1 VARLLQ
7 ATGTDIHGP
16 RAVPRDRAALR
27 EHVGRST
34 RQGEAEEVKDTV
46 MYADNVE
53 RAVTEVVAEVSE
65 KPEEELWAQ
74 RNSHL
79 FEEVGLDSL
88 LALEIVATLER
99 KYRIEVP
106 EERIVDVTTLSA
118 AIDLVK
124 EMLREQ
130 GKLEAA
136 L

>member
-1 VARLLQ
+1 TVTRLLRREER
-7 ATGTDIHGP
+7 TSRSPRGRGLP
-16 RAVPRDRAALR
+16 RAHSAGTSRVDWA
-27 EHVGRST
+27 GRGGG
-34 RQGEAEEVKDTV
+34 GEDTV

-74 RNSHL
+74 RDSHL

-118 AIDLVK
+118 AIALVK

>member
-1 VARLLQ
+1 M
-7 ATGTDIHGP
+7 
-16 RAVPRDRAALR
+16 
-27 EHVGRST
+27 
-34 RQGEAEEVKDTV
+34 

-74 RNSHL
+74 RDSHL

-106 EERIVDVTTLSA
+106 EERIVDGTTLSA
-118 AIDLVK
+118 AIALIK

>member
-1 VARLLQ
+1 MARLLQ
-7 ATGTDIHGP
+7 ATGP
-16 RAVPRDRAALR
+16 RAAPLDRAALR

-34 RQGEAEEVKDTV
+34 EPVEAEEVKDTV

-74 RNSHL
+74 RDSHL
-79 FEEVGLDSL
+79 FEEVGHDSL

-118 AIDLVK
+118 AIELVK

-130 GKLEAA
+130 GKLEAV

>member
-1 VARLLQ
+1 
-7 ATGTDIHGP
+7 
-16 RAVPRDRAALR
+16 
-27 EHVGRST
+27 
-34 RQGEAEEVKDTV
+34 V

-65 KPEEELWAQ
+65 KSEEELWAQ
-74 RNSHL
+74 RDSHL

-118 AIDLVK
+118 AIALVK

>member
-1 VARLLQ
+1 
-7 ATGTDIHGP
+7 
-16 RAVPRDRAALR
+16 
-27 EHVGRST
+27 
-34 RQGEAEEVKDTV
+34 
-46 MYADNVE
+46 MYADNIE

-65 KPEEELWAQ
+65 KPEEELWRQ
-74 RNSHL
+74 RNCHL

-118 AIDLVK
+118 AIALVK
-124 EMLREQ
+124 EMLSEE
-130 GKLEAA
+130 GKLESA

>member
-1 VARLLQ
+1 
-7 ATGTDIHGP
+7 
-16 RAVPRDRAALR
+16 
-27 EHVGRST
+27 
-34 RQGEAEEVKDTV
+34 

-65 KPEEELWAQ
+65 RPEEELWEK

-106 EERIVDVTTLSA
+106 EEKIVDVTTLMA
-118 AIDLVK
+118 AIALVK
-124 EMLREQ
+124 ATLNEQ
-130 GKLEAA
+130 GKLESA

>member
-1 VARLLQ
+1 
-7 ATGTDIHGP
+7 
-16 RAVPRDRAALR
+16 
-27 EHVGRST
+27 VGRLPSGDGHKCT
-34 RQGEAEEVKDTV
+34 ENLRGAAAMARRARGHVDPAGEAEEVKETV

-65 KPEEELWAQ
+65 KPAEELWAQ
-74 RNSHL
+74 RDSHL

-124 EMLREQ
+124 TMLREQ